1 MILDLIDSLSKEN
14 WDGICNV
21 IETTGKAAGAVLAGY
36 AAVEGAKALAN
47 RGKKEESINTDSI
60 TKTDIEKLI
69 EAKIAEAASRSDDLV
84 EAFAQGKVSKDL
96 VNAIN
101 NK

>member
-36 AAVEGAKALAN
+36 AAVEGAKALAGN
-47 RGKKEESINTDSI
+47 KKEENTNTDSI

-69 EAKIAEAASRSDDLV
+69 EAKIAEATAHHDDLV
-84 EAFAQGKVSKDL
+84 EAFVQGKVSKDL
-96 VNAIN
+96 VNTIN

>member
-1 MILDLIDSLSKEN
+1 MVLDLIDSLSKED

-21 IETTGKAAGAVLAGY
+21 IETTDKAAGAVLAGY

-47 RGKKEESINTDSI
+47 RGKKEESINTESI

-69 EAKIAEAASRSDDLV
+69 EAKIAEATSRSDDLV
-84 EAFAQGKVSKDL
+84 EAFAQDKISKNL

>member
-1 MILDLIDSLSKEN
+1 MKL
-14 WDGICNV
+14 
-21 IETTGKAAGAVLAGY
+21 
-36 AAVEGAKALAN
+36 
-47 RGKKEESINTDSI
+47 

-69 EAKIAEAASRSDDLV
+69 EAKIAEATSRSNDLV
-84 EAFAQGKVSKDL
+84 EAFVQDKVSKDL

>member
-1 MILDLIDSLSKEN
+1 MVLDLIDSLSKED

-47 RGKKEESINTDSI
+47 
-60 TKTDIEKLI
+60 
-69 EAKIAEAASRSDDLV
+69 
-84 EAFAQGKVSKDL
+84 
-96 VNAIN
+96 
-101 NK
+101 

>member
-1 MILDLIDSLSKEN
+1 MVLDLIDSLSKEN

-36 AAVEGAKALAN
+36 AAVVTAEALLEKAKQP
-47 RGKKEESINTDSI
+47 KELNLDVNELLRS
-60 TKTDIEKLI
+60 
-69 EAKIAEAASRSDDLV
+69 KIAEATSRSDDLV
-84 EAFAQGKVSKDL
+84 EAFTQGKVSKDL

>member
-1 MILDLIDSLSKEN
+1 MVLDLIDSLSKED

-36 AAVEGAKALAN
+36 AAVVTAEALLEKAKQP
-47 RGKKEESINTDSI
+47 KELNLDVNELLRS
-60 TKTDIEKLI
+60 
-69 EAKIAEAASRSDDLV
+69 KIAEATARNDDLV
-84 EAFAQGKVSKDL
+84 EAFVQGKVSKDL

>member
-1 MILDLIDSLSKEN
+1 MVLDLIDSLSKEN

-47 RGKKEESINTDSI
+47 RGKEESINTDSI
-60 TKTDIEKLI
+60 TKTDVEKLI
-69 EAKIAEAASRSDDLV
+69 EAKIAEATAHHDDLV
-84 EAFAQGKVSKDL
+84 
-96 VNAIN
+96 NTIN